1 MIAYTQC
8 NANTSLRG
16 RKAKRYKTK
25 KGRENMADSYL
36 LLCGDRIQQFSI
48 MKIAESRV
56 CLFRRECTPFFPLL
70 QFVTLLFP
78 LFRLYTTITTHF
90 RWRAAICKTEKR
102 CFWADFS
109 ANPPT
114 PLLLSKC
121 CNLCS
126 QIFRIVEYLA
136 FKSWNIMHFS
146 RICTY

>member
-1 MIAYTQC
+1 MIAHTQC

-70 QFVTLLFP
+70 QFVTLLFSF
-78 LFRLYTTITTHF
+78 FRLYTTITTPF
-90 RWRAAICKTEKR
+90 RWRAAICKLKTEKR
-102 CFWADFS
+102 YVCADFLS
-109 ANPPT
+109 ANT
-114 PLLLSKC
+114 QRRYFYHSSVLYFLLLLKFV
-121 CNLCS
+121 
-126 QIFRIVEYLA
+126 IT
-136 FKSWNIMHFS
+136 MHFTRTHS
-146 RICTY
+146 Y